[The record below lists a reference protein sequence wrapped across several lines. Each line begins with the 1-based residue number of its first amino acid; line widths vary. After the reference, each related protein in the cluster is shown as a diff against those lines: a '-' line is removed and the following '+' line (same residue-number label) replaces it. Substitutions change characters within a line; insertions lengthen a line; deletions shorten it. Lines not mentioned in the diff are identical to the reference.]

1 MQANQEGRYEL
12 RRQGGPGLILELPT
26 VVYLVVIALSKMLFE
41 PDSLF
46 WRSIPFSQRLFCIA
60 VDKAHLIWGWRE
72 FCKNYSN
79 IGILQAIYPKI
90 PIMALSATLTPTT
103 LEHVRKALD
112 SQSPVRLHERP
123 LNCPKMIYTVAQI
136 GKRGFHDLGFL
147 VPETRSI
154 SAIPKIMIFVDSIR
168 KVLLWVYS
176 SKGYFRKICELRLS
190 ICFWPTWNLE
200 LKPNGLKTFWMEI
213 QKYWYALTRPA

>member
-1 MQANQEGRYEL
+1 MQAIQERRYEL
-12 RRQGGPGLILELPT
+12 RRQGGLGLILEVPT

-41 PDSLF
+41 PDFLF
-46 WRSIPFSQRLFCIA
+46 WRSILRRKSIPFSQRLFCIA

-79 IGILQAIYPKI
+79 IGILQAIYPRI

-112 SQSPVRLHERP
+112 LQSPVRLHERP
-123 LNCPKMIYTVAQI
+123 LNCPNMIYTVAQM

-154 SAIPKIMIFVDSIR
+154 SAIPK
-168 KVLLWVYS
+168 
-176 SKGYFRKICELRLS
+176 
-190 ICFWPTWNLE
+190 
-200 LKPNGLKTFWMEI
+200 
-213 QKYWYALTRPA
+213 